1 MDTAQEAPNTVI
13 LAQDE
18 ASLYLQATIQV
29 VWHQRGQTPVIK
41 LDPSRKSVHFY
52 GALDLRNGQ
61 ETAMMS
67 PIMNGA
73 TTALFLQKLLLTYPD
88 QRILLLWDRAPW
100 HSGAPINELLEANP
114 RLEILRFPPGSPD
127 LNPQE
132 HVWKAARTAI
142 SHNHRFARLEPL
154 ADAFLTYL
162 TQTRFPSSML
172 DLYGYNQISPMF
184 I

>member
-29 VWHQRGQTPVIK
+29 VWHQRGQTPVVK
-41 LDPSRKSVHFY
+41 LDPGRKSVHFY
-52 GALDLRNGQ
+52 GALDLHSGQ

-67 PIMNGA
+67 SVMNSA
-73 TTALFLQKLLLTYPD
+73 TTARFLQKVLCTYPA
-88 QRILLLWDRAPW
+88 QPILMLWDRAPW
-100 HSGAPINELLEANP
+100 HFGAPIQQLLEANP
-114 RLEILRFPPGSPD
+114 RLQLVSFPPASPD

-142 SHNHRFARLEPL
+142 SHNHRFDRLELL
-154 ADAFLTYL
+154 AERFLNYL

-172 DLYGYNQISPMF
+172 DIYGYNQICPMF
-184 I
+184 T